1 MRLNSDQTKHLVRIA
16 AFIVCVVIGFRLIL
30 SAMTGA
36 GGVLT
41 VLAAMCFFVIGSVIL
56 APLVAGFLSGWV
68 GGLFNPTERGKPM
81 PMYSVP
87 ESKYKREKFAEALQE
102 FEKLSQQFPE
112 EFRPYQAML
121 EITLIHLKD
130 RARAEAIFQRGMRSL
145 KQEEQRELLTKIYQ
159 AILAREQ
166 R

>member
-1 MRLNSDQTKHLVRIA
+1 
-16 AFIVCVVIGFRLIL
+16 
-30 SAMTGA
+30 
-36 GGVLT
+36 
-41 VLAAMCFFVIGSVIL
+41 
-56 APLVAGFLSGWV
+56 
-68 GGLFNPTERGKPM
+68 
-81 PMYSVP
+81 
-87 ESKYKREKFAEALQE
+87 
-102 FEKLSQQFPE
+102 
-112 EFRPYQAML
+112 ML